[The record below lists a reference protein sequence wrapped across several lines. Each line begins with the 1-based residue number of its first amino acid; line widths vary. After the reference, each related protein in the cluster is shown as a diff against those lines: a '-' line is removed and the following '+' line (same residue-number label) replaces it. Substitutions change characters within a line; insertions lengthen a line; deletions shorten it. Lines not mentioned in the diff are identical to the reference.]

1 MSYIQNTP
9 DDVKAML
16 STIGVG
22 DIEDLFKDIPEE
34 VRRKNLLALPEALSE
49 MELWN
54 HMSRLA
60 EQNHS
65 TQDFSSFLG
74 AGAYNHFT
82 PSLVDAL
89 QSRGEFLTAYTPYQA
104 EASQGTLQHIFEF
117 QTMICELTGMEAANA
132 SHYDAATALAEAAG
146 MAIQATGRNVLAV
159 SGTLHPHYREV
170 LRTQF
175 QHRDIR
181 ILEIAHANGK
191 TPIDMIREV
200 AKNAAAVLVQNPNF
214 FGTLEEMTQIAEE
227 AHAEGALAI
236 AAVNPISL
244 GLLQSPGECGFDIV
258 VGDAQ
263 PLGIPLSFGG
273 PWAGFLASRK
283 ERLRQIP
290 GRLVGETLDS
300 AGNPGFVLTLQTREQ
315 HIRREKATSNI
326 CTNQALM
333 ALRATIYMTAMGPNG
348 LKNVAS
354 LCVQRAHDLST
365 KVPGR
370 IVYPS
375 PFFHEFVVEFSKPI
389 SKINEQLLERGI
401 QGGYDLVQSYGDHR
415 NMMLIC
421 CTEQNSPEEIDQF
434 ASALKEIS
442 G

>member
-9 DDVKAML
+9 TEVNEML
-16 STIGVG
+16 STIGVQSV
-22 DIEDLFKDIPEE
+22 DDLFNDIPEG
-34 VRRKNLLALPEALSE
+34 VRRKELLNLPAPLSE
-49 MELWN
+49 MDLKK

-60 EQNHS
+60 AKNHS

-82 PSLVDAL
+82 PSIVDAL
-89 QSRGEFLTAYTPYQA
+89 QNRGEFLTAYTPYQA
-104 EASQGTLQHIFEF
+104 EASQGTLQHIYEF

-146 MAIQATGRNVLAV
+146 MAIQTTRRNVIAV

-181 ILEIAHANGK
+181 ILELAHVEGK
-191 TPIDMIREV
+191 TPVDMVREV
-200 AKNAAAVLVQNPNF
+200 AKSAAAVLVQNPNF
-214 FGTLEEMTQIAEE
+214 FGTIEEMAQIADE
-227 AHAEGALAI
+227 AHAGGALAI

-244 GLLQSPGECGFDIV
+244 GLLQSPGECGFDIA

-263 PLGIPLSFGG
+263 PMGIPLSFGG

-290 GRLVGETLDS
+290 GRLVGETIDID
-300 AGNPGFVLTLQTREQ
+300 GNPGFVLTLQTREQ

-333 ALRATIYMTAMGPNG
+333 ALRATIYMTAMGPSG
-348 LKNVAS
+348 LKNVATI
-354 LCVQRAHDLST
+354 CVQRAHELSE

-370 IVYPS
+370 IVYTT
-375 PFFHEFVVEFSKPI
+375 PFFHEFVLELSKPVAQ
-389 SKINEQLLERGI
+389 INEKLRERGI

-421 CTEQNSPEEIDQF
+421 CTEQNSSEEIDQF
-434 ASALKEIS
+434 ATALKEIS